1 MMLLVCLLLIFPCI
15 LIILDAL
22 QCKRPVEEAMD
33 DLVGLFPQNDVD
45 LMLRVVKHVNRMDS
59 GKTLGSS
66 SDNSSDND
74 ESSKSGSENE
84 VY

>member
-1 MMLLVCLLLIFPCI
+1 MMLLVCLLLIFPRI

-22 QCKRPVEEAMD
+22 QCKRPVKEAMD
-33 DLVGLFPQNDVD
+33 DLVGLFPRNNVD

-66 SDNSSDND
+66 SDYSSDND
-74 ESSKSGSENE
+74 ESSESGSENE
-84 VY
+84 VN